1 MAGVEVESCEPAG
14 PTQLSGVVVGE
25 ITAVKPHPNADK
37 LTVCTVKTGKETL
50 RVVCGAPNARVGMKA
65 PLARIGSKNLRG
77 VDSEGMLCS
86 ARELG
91 LSDDHSGLLELPKTA
106 KVGSDVRRA
115 LGLDDH
121 VFTQRHLHRQAL
133 EGAID
138 GMCLDASSRRIESL
152 VARQASGC
160 R

>member
-1 MAGVEVESCEPAG
+1 LNVPCSERLQIESWLRLP
-14 PTQLSGVVVGE
+14 LVN
-25 ITAVKPHPNADK
+25 AV
-37 LTVCTVKTGKETL
+37 
-50 RVVCGAPNARVGMKA
+50 
-65 PLARIGSKNLRG
+65 I
-77 VDSEGMLCS
+77 
-86 ARELG
+86 
-91 LSDDHSGLLELPKTA
+91 
-106 KVGSDVRRA
+106 
-115 LGLDDH
+115 DDH